1 LTQVYLSFNRDISNQ
16 NGEKCLRKKKTEIDG
31 NRIENLSKKRSAE
44 CALSTELEEE
54 EEEETRRE
62 MDAVEMASGAYKIS
76 KEKEK

>member
-1 LTQVYLSFNRDISNQ
+1 MPPQ
-16 NGEKCLRKKKTEIDG
+16 KKTEIDG

-54 EEEETRRE
+54 ETRRE

-76 KEKEK
+76 QEKEK